1 MACGILIPQPG
12 IKPVSPALQNVFLT
26 TRPPGRSP
34 YSFIYSAPSI
44 RWASLV
50 AQLVKRLPAM
60 QETWV
65 WSLDQEDPLEKEI
78 ELQYSC
84 LKNPMDR
91 GAWEVTDYGVTSVGY
106 KWVTKHTAHRYLK
119 KQKDISLS
127 LGQQRQTTIW
137 QKPNT
142 FVNPWWIRIAN
153 STVLPRMSVEKYV
166 KGMYVWKWE
175 TVLQAEGPESGKTRK
190 EAEYYWGDSS
200 AWEGNCRVELVK

>member
-1 MACGILIPQPG
+1 MGFSCSSVSKASACNAGDLGLIPG
-12 IKPVSPALQNVFLT
+12 SG
-26 TRPPGRSP
+26 RPPGEGNS
-34 YSFIYSAPSI
+34 SA
-44 RWASLV
+44 
-50 AQLVKRLPAM
+50 
-60 QETWV
+60 
-65 WSLDQEDPLEKEI
+65 
-78 ELQYSC
+78 LQYSC

-153 STVLPRMSVEKYV
+153 STMLPRMSVEKYV